1 MKPCFKHLLSL
12 QNLLKLNH
20 ALICVCMLGVLLH
33 MTSAQAAQNQYTVLA
48 YHNVVEEKVDP
59 KVDDKYLPQTI
70 RVETIIAHFNWL
82 KINGY
87 TVISFQDV
95 LDARAG
101 GKPLPEKSILL
112 TFDDGY
118 ESFYRLVFPLLK
130 LYHYP
135 AVLAVMGKW
144 IDTPENEMVGYG
156 SEKGLQ
162 RDFFLTWSQIKQL
175 HDSGLVEIASHSYD
189 LHHAELSSS
198 EKSQQPAAVTP
209 IWKDGQFETLAQY
222 QARVSA
228 DLTKSSED
236 IKRHIGI
243 APRIMVWPYGRFSD
257 LTSKMASQAGMVDQF
272 TLQDEGLNSSADHQ
286 IKRLLM
292 EEETDFSVI
301 KSFLKGEIWQSNV
314 QRVVHVDL
322 DYVYDKDPKQQAKNI
337 DALLERIKQYGIST
351 VYLQAY
357 ADANGDGV
365 AEALYFHNRHM
376 PVRADLFSRVAWQLM
391 TRVGVKVY
399 AWMPVMAFDLGAG
412 HTYVTDVRTGS
423 INPKN
428 YKRLS
433 PYDANNRKIITE
445 IYEDLGLYTKFNG
458 ILFHDDAFLDDFEG
472 IDAKHAPAH
481 DGTNAAQV
489 RQQAIEKTKF
499 LIDWT
504 QSLKASAAY
513 YQMGGARSIKTAR
526 NMYASVIT
534 DHNAQD
540 WFAQNLEMFSQ
551 AYDYTAVMAMPY
563 MEGAQQPD
571 AWLAELA
578 RNVSTRVD
586 PSKVVFELQATDWNS
601 KKPIPSSQLANW
613 MHILQNN
620 GIRNYGYYP
629 DDFLNNTPDA
639 KVLHPAF
646 SIATQGKI
654 SP

>member
-1 MKPCFKHLLSL
+1 MEALNMAFYFKSA
-12 QNLLKLNH
+12 LKLKH
-20 ALICVCMLGVLLH
+20 ALICLCIMSGLLRV
-33 MTSAQAAQNQYTVLA
+33 TSVYAAQNQYTVLA
-48 YHNVVEEKVDP
+48 YHHVIEEKVDP

-70 RVETIIAHFNWL
+70 RVETMVAHFNWL

-101 GKPLPEKSILL
+101 KKTLPAKSVLL

-130 LYHYP
+130 LYRYP

-156 SEKGLQ
+156 SEQSLQ
-162 RDFFLTWSQIKQL
+162 RNYFLTWAQIKQL
-175 HDSGLVEIASHSYD
+175 HDSGLVEIASHSYN

-222 QARVSA
+222 QERVVA
-228 DLTKSSED
+228 DLKKSSDE
-236 IKRHIGI
+236 IKRRIGV
-243 APRIMVWPYGRFSD
+243 APRIMVWPYGRFSE
-257 LTSKMASQAGMVDQF
+257 LTTKIAAQTGMVDQF
-272 TLQDEGLNSSADHQ
+272 TLQDEGLNEVADHR

-292 EEETDFSVI
+292 EEETDFGVI
-301 KSFLKGEIWQSNV
+301 ESFLKGEIWTSNV

-322 DYVYDKDPKQQAKNI
+322 DYVYDKDPKQQSKNM
-337 DALLERIKQYGIST
+337 DVLLERIKRYGIST

-357 ADANGDGV
+357 ADTNGDGV

-391 TRVGVKVY
+391 TRAGVKVY

-412 HTYVTDVRTGS
+412 HNYVTDVRTQT
-423 INPKN
+423 INPKS

-433 PYDANNRKIITE
+433 PYDSNNRKIITE

-458 ILFHDDAFLDDFEG
+458 ILFHDDAFLGDFEG
-472 IDAKHAPAH
+472 IEPKNAPAS
-481 DGTNAAQV
+481 DGSNAAQV
-489 RQQAIEKTKF
+489 RQQAIEKTQF

-513 YQMGGARSIKTAR
+513 YQMGGANSIKTAR
-526 NMYASVIT
+526 NIYASVIT
-534 DHNAQD
+534 DRDAQN

-563 MEGAQQPD
+563 MEGARNPD
-571 AWLAELA
+571 EWLEALA
-578 RNVSTRVD
+578 RDVKARVD
-586 PSKVVFELQATDWNS
+586 PSKVVFELQSTDWNS
-601 KKPIPSSQLANW
+601 KKPIPSSQLVHW
-613 MHILQNN
+613 MRILKSN

-629 DDFLNNTPDA
+629 DDFVNNAPDA
-639 KVLHPAF
+639 KVLHPDF
-646 SIATQGKI
+646 SLATQGAV

>member
-1 MKPCFKHLLSL
+1 MNRYLKSIAHVVAGFCLWLVLGLLPS
-12 QNLLKLNH
+12 
-20 ALICVCMLGVLLH
+20 
-33 MTSAQAAQNQYTVLA
+33 TSAHAVQNQYTVLA
-48 YHNVVEEKVDP
+48 YHNVIEEKVDP

-70 RVETIIAHFNWL
+70 RVETMIAHFNWL

-101 GKPLPEKSILL
+101 KKTLPVKSILL

-118 ESFYRLVFPLLK
+118 ESFYRLVFPVLK

-144 IDTPENEMVGYG
+144 IDTPEGETVGYG

-162 RDFFLTWSQIKQL
+162 RNFFLTWAQIKQL
-175 HDSGLVEIASHSYD
+175 HDSGLVEIASHSHD

-209 IWKDGQFETLAQY
+209 IWNNGSFETLAQY
-222 QARVSA
+222 QARVSN
-228 DLTKSSED
+228 DLRKSAEE
-236 IKRHIGI
+236 IKKNVGI
-243 APRIMVWPYGRFSD
+243 APRIMVWPYGRYSE
-257 LTSKMASQAGMVDQF
+257 LTAKIATEAGMPDQF
-272 TLQDEGLNSSADHQ
+272 TLQDEGLNDLSEHC

-301 KSFLKGEIWQSNV
+301 ESFLQGEIWTSNV

-322 DYVYDKDPKQQAKNI
+322 DYVYDKDPQQQAKNM
-337 DALLERIKQYGIST
+337 DMLLERIKQFGIST

-391 TRVGVKVY
+391 TRAGVKVY

-412 HTYVTDVRTGS
+412 HAYVTDARTQS
-423 INPKN
+423 MNPQH

-433 PYDANNRKIITE
+433 PYDAGNRKIIKE
-445 IYEDLGLYTKFNG
+445 LYEDLGLYTKFNG
-458 ILFHDDAFLDDFEG
+458 ILFHDDAFLGDFEG
-472 IDAKHAPAH
+472 VDVKNTPSKGG
-481 DGTNAAQV
+481 DNAAQI
-489 RQQAIEKTKF
+489 RQQGIEKTQF
-499 LIDWT
+499 LIDFT
-504 QSLKASAAY
+504 KELKDTAAY
-513 YQMGGARSIKTAR
+513 YQMGGANSIKTAR
-526 NMYASVIT
+526 NIYASVIT

-540 WFAQNLEMFSQ
+540 WFAQNLEAFGQ

-563 MEGAQQPD
+563 MEGAQNPD
-571 AWLAELA
+571 EWLAALA
-578 RNVSTRVD
+578 RQVSARVD
-586 PSKVVFELQATDWNS
+586 PNKVVFELQATNWES
-601 KKPIPSSQLANW
+601 KKPIPSNQLAQW
-613 MHILQNN
+613 MRILRNN
-620 GIRNYGYYP
+620 GILNYGYYP
-629 DDFLNNTPDA
+629 DDFLNNVPDA
-639 KVLHPAF
+639 KVLHPVF
-646 SIATQGKI
+646 SLSTQGRVA
-654 SP
+654 P